1 MPGIARASSD
11 SAGGLINIGGNT
23 TVRVNGVPAAVLGCR
38 VAPHQT
44 SVHLSASMVGAS
56 STVRAGGIGVC
67 RIGDRASCG
76 HSANGSGNVSAGG

>member
-38 VAPHQT
+38 VSGHGDSPH
-44 SVHLSASMVGAS
+44 SAQSMVVS
-56 STVRAGGIGVC
+56 STTVRAGGIGVC